1 MRDSRSLLY
10 TIIQIQRYKNMS
22 HNFLYNCIYNY
33 YIHVYDAE
41 ILLLYLFEHPS
52 EYFTDLSEKD
62 IQEIEKELLQTI

>member
-1 MRDSRSLLY
+1 
-10 TIIQIQRYKNMS
+10 MS